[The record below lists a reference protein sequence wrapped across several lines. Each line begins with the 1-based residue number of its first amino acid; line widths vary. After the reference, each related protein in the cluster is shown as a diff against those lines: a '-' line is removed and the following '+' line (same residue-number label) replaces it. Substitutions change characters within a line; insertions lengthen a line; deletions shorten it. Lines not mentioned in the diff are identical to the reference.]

1 MSSRPSIE
9 NDRRTDPMSVFPFT
23 PNMSIDAIQ
32 PMVANMAQISGKGFT
47 SLMEVHREWTA
58 FLAGRLQQDVA
69 LVHSLA
75 KCAAPQEIYSVYA
88 EFFQKAFSDYQREFA
103 EMMRLG
109 QTQLAETT
117 AAAQEVREAATRRAL
132 RPAA

>member
-9 NDRRTDPMSVFPFT
+9 NDRRNDPMSVFPFA

-32 PMVANMAQISGKGFT
+32 PMVANMAQFSGKGFT

-69 LVHSLA
+69 LVHNLA